1 MHRKVIAASLT
12 SRQSSEAVNS
22 FQLTD
27 SAATLSLTTSRFR
40 YNRKSRLKFWFSP
53 FVCLSSV
60 ITLFAA
66 PDPDLFDGRVTAR
79 SSDSESTAG
88 SSESSGEEIGDN
100 GSEDGSAGVEGT
112 DPGEQQNLESA
123 GGPGGGKAV
132 ESSSSK
138 VSSNSGGGGGIS
150 GSTETPP
157 SDITDAKGGGGF
169 SEATNQVETS
179 AAGTGSAGTPTTEP
193 LGISGFD
200 NQEPRNFEDFGFGGA
215 GTQEIVEVNRSKES
229 TAPASLSSGNSTIPL
244 EVNDFT
250 TAPGQEATGGS
261 QAGNG
266 SLGGD
271 YGTNLPSGL

>member
-88 SSESSGEEIGDN
+88 SSESGGDEFGDN
-100 GSEDGSAGVEGT
+100 GSEDGSAGVGGSEGV
-112 DPGEQQNLESA
+112 EQRNSEGV

-138 VSSNSGGGGGIS
+138 VSSSS
-150 GSTETPP
+150 
-157 SDITDAKGGGGF
+157 GGGGF
-169 SEATNQVETS
+169 SEATSQVETS
-179 AAGTGSAGTPTTEP
+179 SAGTGSAGTPTTEP

-229 TAPASLSSGNSTIPL
+229 TAPASLSSGNSTIPQK
-244 EVNDFT
+244 VNDFT
-250 TAPGQEATGGS
+250 TAAGQEAAGGS